1 MAEQGPDPRNAA
13 IDWLA
18 RQRDPLF
25 DDWDEFTEWLE
36 ADPSHAAVY
45 QKLMELDVA
54 LAGALAAEPPQ
65 VIADADLAEGPPER
79 RRRNGALAFGA
90 AALLALVA
98 FVTLQ
103 PNGAYEVATHE
114 GERKH
119 ISLADGSRIVLNSDT
134 RMRLDPDRPRSAE
147 LITGEAL
154 FDIIHD
160 EHARFKVTFD
170 GGTVHNLGTRFIVGR
185 RGRRTEVAVAEG
197 AVAFRSGT
205 SRAELRPGERIVV
218 NAGSVVRGSIAKEAI
233 GRWATPRLDYE
244 NARLQTVAAD
254 LSRELGAPVSVS
266 PKAADIRVS
275 ATIQL
280 DLDVEGSMAQLG
292 PLLDIDVRR
301 DRDGWTLLPGK

>member
-1 MAEQGPDPRNAA
+1 MAEYGPDPRYAA

-18 RQRDPLF
+18 RQRDPNF

-36 ADPSHAAVY
+36 ADPSHAAQY
-45 QKLMELDVA
+45 QQLMALDAA
-54 LAGALAAEPPQ
+54 LADDLAADPPQ
-65 VIADADLAEGPPER
+65 FVSDANPAEGPPER
-79 RRRNGALAFGA
+79 RRRTGVFAAGA

-98 FVTLQ
+98 FVTLR
-103 PNGAYEVATHE
+103 PDGAYEVATHE
-114 GERKH
+114 GQRKH

-134 RMRLDPDRPRSAE
+134 RMRLDPALPRSAE

-160 EHARFKVTFD
+160 ERTRFKVTFD

-185 RGRRTEVAVAEG
+185 EGRRTEVAVAEG
-197 AVAFRSGT
+197 AVAFQSGK

-218 NAGSVVRGSIAKEAI
+218 TGGSIVRGSIAKEAI

-244 NARLQTVAAD
+244 NARLQTVASD
-254 LSRELGAPVSVS
+254 LSRELGVPVSVS
-266 PKAADIRVS
+266 PAAANIRVS

-280 DLDVEGSMAQLG
+280 DLDVENSMAQLG
-292 PLLDIDVRR
+292 PLLGIDVRR
-301 DRDGWTLLPGK
+301 DGDGWTLFPGK